1 VREAQQRLANLEIR
15 ANSAASGLQQVRS
28 RQQAQGKVIPVDI
41 LEDMNRARQF
51 LAQTHA
57 ALGSN
62 ELPAVTA
69 YMNRADTE
77 ITKVEKFLG
86 R

>member
-1 VREAQQRLANLEIR
+1 MREAQQRLANLEIR

-28 RQQAQGKVIPVDI
+28 RQQAQGKVIPIDI

-51 LAQTHA
+51 LAQAHT
-57 ALGSN
+57 ALGST

-77 ITKVEKFLG
+77 IAKVEKFLG